1 MTVDRQQ
8 MLARIRDA
16 GVVGAGGAGF
26 PTHVKYDSSVEVVI
40 ANGAE
45 CEPLIRADQIQ
56 MATRPAELIRGLQI
70 AMECTGARRGVIGLK
85 SKYHDAIEA
94 LEEQIALKR
103 LGDSIGLHLM
113 ENFYPAGD
121 EFVLVREVTGKVIP
135 EFGLPLHVGAVV
147 SNVTTLIDVAG
158 AVDESRPVTQRL
170 VTVAGQ
176 VGHPS
181 SFLVPVGTPL
191 GALVEAAGGPTAGD
205 PFLVAGGP
213 MMGALV
219 DDPDEPVTKTTSAVL
234 VFDRGHPVI
243 QRRLRSVE
251 RQVSLTRTACLKCMM
266 CTEVCPRN
274 LLGHG
279 LVPDRLMR
287 NLAAGVAED
296 LQGFTGSYL
305 CSECGLC
312 AVYGCVMN
320 LDPAAVNREMKQR
333 LAAAGVARPE
343 PVERPE
349 RVFGP
354 VRRVPTVR
362 LVARLGLTP
371 YDGPAPAAAF
381 ERGIERLRVPLS
393 QHLGAPAEP
402 VVVVG
407 QEVATGDLLG
417 EIPAGKLGA
426 RVHAPAAGTVV
437 DLADGTVTIEVG

>member
-1 MTVDRQQ
+1 MSTDRQQ
-8 MLARIRDA
+8 MLDRIRDA

-56 MATRPAELIRGLQI
+56 MATRPAELLRGLQI
-70 AMECTGARRGVIGLK
+70 AMECTGAARGVIGLK
-85 SKYHDAIEA
+85 AKYRGPIEA
-94 LEEQIALKR
+94 LEEQIRLKR
-103 LGDSIGLHLM
+103 LGDRIGLHQM
-113 ENFYPAGD
+113 DNFYPAGD

-147 SNVTTLIDVAG
+147 SNVTTLIDVAA
-158 AVDESRPVTQRL
+158 AVDSARPVTERL

-176 VGHPS
+176 VARPA
-181 SFLVPVGTPL
+181 SFEVPVGTPF
-191 GALVEAAGGPTAGD
+191 GALVEAAGGPTA
-205 PFLVAGGP
+205 PEPYMISGGP

-219 DDPDEPVTKTTSAVL
+219 DDPATPVTKTTSAVL

-243 QRRLRSVE
+243 QRRLRSIE
-251 RQVSLTRTACLKCMM
+251 RQMHLTRSACLKCMM

-296 LQGFTGSYL
+296 LQAFTGSYL

-320 LDPAAVNREMKQR
+320 LDPAAINREMKKR
-333 LAAAGVARPE
+333 LSEAGIGRPE

-354 VRRVPTVR
+354 IRRVPSVR
-362 LVARLGLTP
+362 LIARLGLTP

-381 ERGIERLRVPLS
+381 EQGIDRLRVPLS
-393 QHLGAPAEP
+393 QHTGAPAQA

-407 QEVATGDLLG
+407 QEVALGDLLG
-417 EIPAGKLGA
+417 EIPEGKLGA
-426 RVHAPAAGTVV
+426 RVHAPSAGTVV
-437 DLADGTVTIEVG
+437 DLADGIVTIEVG